1 MFGLKDFRIA
11 SDCKI
16 DLFNLKVSDTGYTRK
31 ELIENLSRF
40 KKFRDDFKCSTDE
53 MLELIDDLCI
63 LDKHLFEYTIAKN
76 DFKVGENL
84 IYITKQVRV
93 GYNYTVKDIYYDVY
107 ITSNQFVSLVLN
119 KIAERLIL
127 KRFPFFLRPPF
138 AKEEKRFKDS
148 IKDFPTNPSTL
159 INDLNRSMVFENDLT
174 LDDIVKL
181 CKDKSYANSSVV
193 KTRLSVYAD
202 NPNSIYLKV
211 DDDKD
216 YSLYLTVDSL
226 VNGDWKAVEE
236 HDVFGVCLYDEND
249 NLIKGQWFKG
259 KQKDAPYFNS
269 PIVKELKKILLGT

>member
-1 MFGLKDFRIA
+1 MFGLKNFKIA
-11 SDCKI
+11 SNCKI

-93 GYNYTVKDIYYDVY
+93 GYNYTITDIYYDVY
-107 ITSNQFVSLVLN
+107 ISSNQFVSLVLN

-138 AKEEKRFKDS
+138 VKEEKRFNDS
-148 IKDFPTNPSTL
+148 IKNFPTNPSTL
-159 INDLNRSMVFENDLT
+159 ISDLNHSMVFENDLT

-181 CKDKSYANSSVV
+181 CTDKDYSNSSII
-193 KTRLSVYAD
+193 KTRLTVYCE
-202 NPNSIYLKV
+202 PNSIYLKV
-211 DDDKD
+211 DDDRD

-226 VNGDWKAVEE
+226 VNGDWNAIENTE
-236 HDVFGVCLYDEND
+236 INSLLLYDD
-249 NLIKGQWFKG
+249 NGKLIKGKWYNG
-259 KQKDAPYFNS
+259 LQKDAPYFNN
-269 PIVKELKKILLGT
+269 PIVKELKIALLGT

>member
-1 MFGLKDFRIA
+1 MFGLKNFRIA

-53 MLELIDDLCI
+53 ILELIDDLCI
-63 LDKHLFEYTIAKN
+63 LDRHLFEYTISKI

-84 IYITKQVRV
+84 IYTTKLVKQ
-93 GYNYTVKDIYYDVY
+93 GYNYTTKDIYYDVY

-138 AKEEKRFKDS
+138 VKEEKRFKDS
-148 IKDFPTNPSTL
+148 IKNFPTNPSTL
-159 INDLNRSMVFENDLT
+159 INDLNHIMLLENDLT

-193 KTRLSVYAD
+193 KTRLTVYCE
-202 NPNSIYLKV
+202 PNSIYLKV

-236 HDVFGVCLYDEND
+236 HDVFSVCLYDEND

>member
-1 MFGLKDFRIA
+1 MFGLKDFRIT
-11 SDCKI
+11 SNCKI
-16 DLFNLKVSDTGYTRK
+16 DIFNLKVSDTGYTRK

-53 MLELIDDLCI
+53 ILELIDDLCI
-63 LDKHLFEYTIAKN
+63 LDKHLFEYAITKN

-84 IYITKQVRV
+84 IYITKQVRE
-93 GYNYTVKDIYYDVY
+93 GYNYTTKDIYYDVY
-107 ITSNQFVSLVLN
+107 ITSSMYVGLELN

-138 AKEEKRFKDS
+138 VKEEKRFKDS

-159 INDLNRSMVFENDLT
+159 INDLNHYMVLENDLT
-174 LDDIVKL
+174 LNDIVKL
-181 CKDKSYANSSVV
+181 CADKDYANSSII

-202 NPNSIYLKV
+202 SPNSIYLKV

-226 VNGDWKAVEE
+226 INSDWNAIKNTEVNNLL
-236 HDVFGVCLYDEND
+236 LYDD
-249 NLIKGQWFKG
+249 KGKLIKGKWFNG
-259 KQKDAPYFNS
+259 LQKDAPYFDN
-269 PIVKELKKILLGT
+269 PIVKELKIALLGT